1 MRKDQVTSSKT
12 RNLESWILAG
22 GGGKAARLLYDFYVI
37 RALRKRELFC
47 PLWYWNENPDAFLPV
62 RRSRLYRLGQKR
74 LPVISKFGRLATHP
88 ITHYVRRGAAELR
101 NPCIFFDTAR
111 YLAAHPEIVQTTINP
126 LWHCIRSGGN
136 ASGFGRIALPPAQ
149 LSEVRRESF
158 ARLGVTELHTVPD
171 RETAARRT
179 AVHLHLFYPEML
191 DGFIGKLRNIPGS
204 FDLFVSVSSDS
215 VRKTTAARLAAAF
228 PGLPT
233 AVETVPN
240 RGRDLAPLIIRFG
253 RRLLEYDFICHIHS
267 KKSPHDRRLSGWLGS
282 TLDSLLGSPER
293 VAGIR
298 ELLSRDGKF
307 VYPAPPADVT
317 PDPAT
322 GWSCNYDEAERLLNR
337 YTDLD
342 IRQFPVVDFPH
353 GSMFWARSEAL
364 KRLLELP
371 LSFDDFPEEPIPP
384 DGTPAHGLERL
395 LLILA
400 SDVPGRAY
408 RLTAAR

>member
-1 MRKDQVTSSKT
+1 M
-12 RNLESWILAG
+12 
-22 GGGKAARLLYDFYVI
+22 
-37 RALRKRELFC
+37 
-47 PLWYWNENPDAFLPV
+47 
-62 RRSRLYRLGQKR
+62 
-74 LPVISKFGRLATHP
+74 
-88 ITHYVRRGAAELR
+88 
-101 NPCIFFDTAR
+101 
-111 YLAAHPEIVQTTINP
+111 
-126 LWHCIRSGGN
+126 
-136 ASGFGRIALPPAQ
+136 
-149 LSEVRRESF
+149 
-158 ARLGVTELHTVPD
+158 
-171 RETAARRT
+171 
-179 AVHLHLFYPEML
+179 
-191 DGFIGKLRNIPGS
+191 
-204 FDLFVSVSSDS
+204 
-215 VRKTTAARLAAAF
+215 AAAF